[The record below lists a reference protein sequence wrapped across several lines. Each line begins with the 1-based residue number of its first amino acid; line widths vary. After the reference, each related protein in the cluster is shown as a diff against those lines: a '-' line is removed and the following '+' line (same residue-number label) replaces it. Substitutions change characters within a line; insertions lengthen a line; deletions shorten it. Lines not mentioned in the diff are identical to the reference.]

1 MLKVILTVGI
11 VASGKSTW
19 AKEEVKKDPTGTI
32 RVNRD
37 DLRIMMSNYVY
48 SEDNEKLVVSIRD
61 QIIISSLKRGKNVII
76 DDTNLNRRNFDDIC
90 KLVKSA
96 GIDCMVMEKPFYV
109 DLDEAKSRNAKREG
123 FALIPED
130 VIEKMWKKSGGTGH
144 KFYKG
149 RIEMINS
156 YNSAADSVEQN
167 IDHSLPWAIIC
178 DLDGTVSL
186 FNVTR
191 KDGSIEVRHP
201 GAPVRNPYDASQADN
216 DMVNEP
222 VAEVLEKMAEAGY
235 QIIFCSG
242 RTEQYRS
249 QTIKFLDKHISFKY
263 QLLMR
268 REDDSRHDEIVKKEI
283 YDNHIRDKFNVLFVF
298 DDRLKV
304 CKMWHNLGIMLFRVG
319 DPCSDF

>member
-1 MLKVILTVGI
+1 MLKVILCVGI

-167 IDHSLPWAIIC
+167 IDRSLPWAIIC

-222 VAEVLEKMAEAGY
+222 VMEVLERMSNAGY
-235 QIIFCSG
+235 QVIFCSG

-249 QTIKFLDKHISFKY
+249 QTIKFLNKHATFPY
-263 QLLMR
+263 QLIMR
-268 REDDSRHDEIVKKEI
+268 QSGDSRKDSVLKEELYQNNI
-283 YDNHIRDKFNVLFVF
+283 AGRYNVFFVM
-298 DDRLKV
+298 DDRSSVVAFWRSKGFHCWQV
-304 CKMWHNLGIMLFRVG
+304 NPG
-319 DPCSDF
+319 DF

>member
-1 MLKVILTVGI
+1 MLKVILCVGI

-90 KLVKSA
+90 KLVKST
-96 GIDCMVMEKPFYV
+96 GVDCMVMEKPFYV

-167 IDHSLPWAIIC
+167 IDRSLPWAIIC

-222 VAEVLEKMAEAGY
+222 VMEVLERMSNAGY
-235 QIIFCSG
+235 QVIFCSG
-242 RTEQYRS
+242 REDRYRPQTES
-249 QTIKFLDKHISFKY
+249 FLNKHATFPY
-263 QLLMR
+263 QLIMR
-268 REDDSRHDEIVKKEI
+268 QSGDSRKDSVLKEELYQNNI
-283 YDNHIRDKFNVLFVF
+283 AGRYNVFFVM
-298 DDRLKV
+298 DDRSSVVAFWRSKGFHCWQV
-304 CKMWHNLGIMLFRVG
+304 NPG
-319 DPCSDF
+319 DF

>member
-1 MLKVILTVGI
+1 MLKVILCVGI

-222 VAEVLEKMAEAGY
+222 VMEVLERMSGAGY

-242 RTEQYRS
+242 REDRYRPQTES
-249 QTIKFLDKHISFKY
+249 FLNKHATFPY
-263 QLLMR
+263 QLIMR
-268 REDDSRHDEIVKKEI
+268 QSGDSRKDSVLKEELYQNNI
-283 YDNHIRDKFNVLFVF
+283 AGRYNVFLVL
-298 DDRLKV
+298 DDRTSVVAFWRSKGFACWQV
-304 CKMWHNLGIMLFRVG
+304 NPG
-319 DPCSDF
+319 DF